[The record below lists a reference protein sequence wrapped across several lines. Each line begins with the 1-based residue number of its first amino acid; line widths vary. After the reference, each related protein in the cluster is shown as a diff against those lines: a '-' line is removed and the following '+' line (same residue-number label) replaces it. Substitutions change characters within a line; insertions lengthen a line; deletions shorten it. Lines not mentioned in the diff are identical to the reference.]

1 MVRGEAGSIGL
12 AISRQA
18 RSRPRQPCVFP
29 RQELASLDRKR
40 NPGKTI
46 VKGVS
51 WDIAH
56 DAPHGRASTRRS
68 AMK

>member
-18 RSRPRQPCVFP
+18 RSRLRQPCVFP

-51 WDIAH
+51 
-56 DAPHGRASTRRS
+56 
-68 AMK
+68 